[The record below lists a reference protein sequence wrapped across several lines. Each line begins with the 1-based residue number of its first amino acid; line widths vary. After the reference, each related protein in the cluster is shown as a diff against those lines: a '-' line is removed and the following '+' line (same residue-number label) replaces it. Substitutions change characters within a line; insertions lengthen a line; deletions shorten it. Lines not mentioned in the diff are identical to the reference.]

1 MNSLWRCS
9 LPLIVFVLIINN
21 AYPQTVTA
29 QISGR
34 VQGGDKKPVDGAT
47 VTLLRTADSTEVK
60 SMLVNTNGTF
70 AFHNLKDDSYRLAV
84 SSVGFKK
91 YRSANIVV
99 AQQANVSLPVITLQ
113 STNTALKEVAVTA
126 QKPLVEQ
133 KIDRMVVNVGAQISN
148 AGLNALEVLE
158 KSPGV
163 SVDADGKVSYKGKD
177 GVLVMIDGKP
187 TYLSA
192 AGLASYLRSL
202 PANTI
207 DQIELMDN
215 PPAKYDAAGGAGI
228 INIKIKKNTIKGF
241 NGVLTMNGAQGFY
254 SRNGEGLNVNYRDN
268 QINIFANVNRNYA
281 PTFRQLEVDHRYF
294 DAAGS
299 PTSVVN
305 DVSNFRPV
313 ATNYNIRAGVDYYLS
328 PRTTWGIVFTSS
340 LEHRTNNIPA
350 YISFFDSTGGLDS
363 TVLANN
369 NTDYK
374 FDNGGVNLNYTHQF
388 DSAGTHSISFDAD
401 YIRNVNPSN
410 QIYIN
415 DTYLPDNSLIAH
427 QVLTADL
434 PGSVNIYAGKVDY
447 THPIS
452 HKGKVEAGA
461 KSSYVNT
468 DNAANYFNVINTVTT
483 PDYNKTNRFL
493 YRENINAAYINYN
506 QEFKR
511 FSIQA
516 GLRME
521 NTNGHGH
528 QLGNAQKPDSAFSR
542 HYVNLFPTTYF
553 LYKLDTTGHHVLT
566 ASYGRRIG
574 RPNYSSLNPFTA
586 LIDKFSYATGNPF
599 LRPQF
604 SAVYKLAYG
613 YKSLLNVT
621 FAYVHDRDMQS
632 ETIHYDGPIFISTQ
646 DNIGKR
652 TTLDLSVNLNMQPAK
667 WWNLNFYAEVYRM
680 SFSGQLINT
689 YLNQSGNSF
698 GFNGNN
704 QFTLGKGWSAELSG
718 FYNSRQVYAQFRTI
732 PTGVL
737 NAGLQ
742 KKILQ
747 NKGSVKLSL
756 RDVLNSLRR
765 SGVIEGI
772 PNTAVS
778 YSNFW
783 DNRITTLSFSYS
795 FGKVIKNPRKRDTG
809 SADSEQ
815 GRAH

>member
-1 MNSLWRCS
+1 MNLFLRCC
-9 LPLIVFVLIINN
+9 LPLIAFLLMINY

-29 QISGR
+29 RISGR
-34 VQGGDKKPVDGAT
+34 VQDGNKKPADGAT
-47 VTLLRTADSTEVK
+47 VTLLHATDSTEIK
-60 SMLVNTNGTF
+60 SMLVNADGSFVFN
-70 AFHNLKDDSYRLAV
+70 NLKDDTYWLAI

-91 YRSANIVV
+91 YRSAHISIVH
-99 AQQANVSLPVITLQ
+99 QANVLLPVIALLPT
-113 STNTALKEVAVTA
+113 STTLKEVAVTA

-163 SVDADGKVSYKGKD
+163 QVDADGNVTFKGKA
-177 GVLVMIDGKP
+177 GVTIMIDGKP

-202 PANTI
+202 PANSI

-215 PPAKYDAAGGAGI
+215 PPAKYDAAGGAGV
-228 INIKIKKNTIKGF
+228 INIKIKKNTLKGF
-241 NGVLTMNGAQGFY
+241 NGVLTLNAAQGFY
-254 SRNGEGLNVNYRDN
+254 SRNGESLNANYRVN
-268 QINIFANVNRNYA
+268 QINVFANVNRNYA

-294 DAAGS
+294 DAAGN
-299 PTSVVN
+299 PTAVVN

-313 ATNYNIRAGVDYYLS
+313 TTNYNIRAGVDYYLS
-328 PRTTWGIVFTSS
+328 PRTTWGVVFTSS
-340 LEHRTNNIPA
+340 LEHRTNDIPA
-350 YISFFDSTGGLDS
+350 SISFFDKTGILDS
-363 TVLANN
+363 TVFANN

-388 DSAGTHSISFDAD
+388 DSTGTHSISFDAD

-427 QVLTADL
+427 EILAANL
-434 PGSVNIYAGKVDY
+434 PGSVNIYAGKIDY
-447 THPIS
+447 THPLR
-452 HKGKVEAGA
+452 HKGKLEAGA

-468 DNAANYFNVINTVTT
+468 DNAANYFNVTGTATT

-528 QLGNAQKPDSAFSR
+528 QLGNVMKPDSAFSR
-542 HYVNLFPTTYF
+542 HYVNLFPTAYL
-553 LYKLDTTGHHVLT
+553 LYKLDTAGHNMLT

-574 RPNYSSLNPFTA
+574 RPNYSSLNPFTN

-599 LRPQF
+599 LKPQF
-604 SAVYKLAYG
+604 SSVYKLVYG

-621 FAYVHDRDMQS
+621 FTYVHDRDLQS
-632 ETIHYDGPIFISTQ
+632 ETIHYNGPIFISTQ

-652 TTLDLSVNLNMQPAK
+652 TALDLSVNLNMQPAK
-667 WWNLNFYAEVYRM
+667 WWSLNFYAEVYRM

-698 GFNGNN
+698 AFNGTN
-704 QFTLGKGWSAELSG
+704 QFALGKGWSAELSG
-718 FYNSRQVYAQFRTI
+718 FYNSSRVYAQFKTI
-732 PTGVL
+732 PTGAL

-747 NKGSVKLSL
+747 NKASVKLSL
-756 RDVLNSLRR
+756 RDMLNTYRN

-772 PNTAVS
+772 PNTSVS

-783 DNRITTLSFSYS
+783 DNRVTTLGFTYS
-795 FGKVIKNPRKRDTG
+795 FGKAIKNPRKRDTG